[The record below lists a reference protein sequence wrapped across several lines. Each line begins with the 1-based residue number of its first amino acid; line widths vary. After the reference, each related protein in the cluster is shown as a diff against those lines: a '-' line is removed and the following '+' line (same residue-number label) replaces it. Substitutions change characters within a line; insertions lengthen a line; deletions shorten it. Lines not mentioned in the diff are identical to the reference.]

1 MLVDQVHNIIK
12 IIWYQVSGIRYQVPN
27 TQSHQMIPLNQE
39 PEAGCYVDGGP
50 STCNFV
56 ANLCISSVCP
66 ENCLFQLST

>member
-1 MLVDQVHNIIK
+1 MLVYQVHNIIK

-50 STCNFV
+50 STCDLGETFASVLFV
-56 ANLCISSVCP
+56 QRTVCS
-66 ENCLFQLST
+66 N